1 MNAKPPGTA
10 PQPDTGGC
18 AACTPPEQAETAI
31 KQVVQPDKTAL
42 INRLRRIEG
51 QIGGIAGMV
60 RDDRYCVD
68 ILTQLSAVRS
78 AIDALSIRLL
88 ENHARGCVRRAVQE
102 NGGDET
108 LEELMG
114 IIRKM
119 IR

>member
-1 MNAKPPGTA
+1 MNAQQPGTTS
-10 PQPDTGGC
+10 QPDIGGC
-18 AACTPPEQAETAI
+18 AACSPSQQAEG

-88 ENHARGCVRRAVQE
+88 ENHARGCVRHAVQD

-114 IIRKM
+114 VIRKM

>member
-1 MNAKPPGTA
+1 MGMNAQQPGTTT
-10 PQPDTGGC
+10 QPDTGGC
-18 AACTPPEQAETAI
+18 ATCSTPDQAASR
-31 KQVVQPDKTAL
+31 QVVQPDKTAL

-60 RDDRYCVD
+60 REDRYCVD

-78 AIDALSIRLL
+78 AIDSLSIRLL
-88 ENHARGCVRRAVQE
+88 ESHARGCVRRAVQD